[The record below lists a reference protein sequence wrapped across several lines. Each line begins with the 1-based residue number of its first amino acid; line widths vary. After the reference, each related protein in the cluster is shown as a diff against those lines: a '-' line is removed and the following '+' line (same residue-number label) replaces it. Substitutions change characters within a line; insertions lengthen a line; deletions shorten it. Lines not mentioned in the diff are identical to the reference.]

1 MSICYFGFFS
11 YKTLD
16 IILTFIF
23 LTIRHVMRSIC
34 YENNS
39 DFILSNIYLNYFIV
53 CIGQCFSI
61 VFFFIQKQSSKSK
74 NENEEKKKEENN
86 NKNENYRIS
95 NFRINILNLKE
106 KEIKFFPSEQR
117 KKYILLI
124 FISSIFGILTPIFL
138 YSIKSSIG
146 EIPVFFI
153 LTTLILSKKFLRE
166 TYYKH
171 HYFSL
176 IILFLGSVL
185 HFINDYY
192 YEKKE
197 NSLIIHILVF
207 FFVSI
212 IYGIQG
218 VIQKFLM
225 ENQFISPFVLLTHQ
239 GFISIILLIIL
250 CYILSFFKC
259 NSKNEFLINYRF
271 CHENEQLFTLK
282 KKYFEINISDFSLI
296 FGYFLSSMFYYI
308 MKTLVIYFWTPCHF
322 AVVLSLSELR
332 DIISNICDFS
342 NDRIKFEYVLIDSF
356 THIIYIFGT
365 FVFCEFIILKFCN
378 LDFHT
383 HNEVHNRNINEVEK
397 MTAEEELGQE
407 QLINENES

>member
-1 MSICYFGFFS
+1 MDICYFGFFS

-23 LTIRHVMRSIC
+23 LIIRNVMRVF
-34 YENNS
+34 YETKSN
-39 DFILSNIYLNYFIV
+39 FILSNIYLNYLIV

-61 VFFFIQKQSSKSK
+61 VLFFIQKQLSKSK
-74 NENEEKKKEENN
+74 NENEEEENN
-86 NKNENYRIS
+86 NKNENYIIS
-95 NFRINILNLKE
+95 NFRIDILNLKE
-106 KEIKFFPSEQR
+106 KEIKFFPSDQR

-124 FISSIFGILTPIFL
+124 FFSSIFGILTPIFL

-146 EIPVFFI
+146 EIPIFFI
-153 LTTLILSKKFLRE
+153 LTTLILSKQFLRE
-166 TYYKH
+166 IYYRH
-171 HYFSL
+171 HCFSL

-197 NSLIIHILVF
+197 NSLIFYILVF

-212 IYGIQG
+212 LYGIQG
-218 VIQKFLM
+218 VIQKYLM
-225 ENQFISPFVLLTHQ
+225 ENKFISPFVLLTHQ

-250 CYILSFFKC
+250 CYILSFFNC
-259 NSKNEFLINYRF
+259 NSL
-271 CHENEQLFTLK
+271 LK
-282 KKYFEINISDFSLI
+282 KYHFCENNTIFNLNDINFYNSTLFILI
-296 FGYFLSSMFYYI
+296 LYIILPMLYYI

-332 DIISNICDFS
+332 DTITNFYRIFIKKDNI
-342 NDRIKFEYVLIDSF
+342 NLNYVLIDSF

-383 HNEVHNRNINEVEK
+383 HNEIHNRNLNEVKK
-397 MTAEEELGQE
+397 MTTEQELEQE

>member
-1 MSICYFGFFS
+1 MVCGIEFIS
-11 YKTLD
+11 YKSFD
-16 IILTFIF
+16 IVLTFLF
-23 LTIRHVMRSIC
+23 LTIRNQIQ
-34 YENNS
+34 
-39 DFILSNIYLNYFIV
+39 NIYSGIMKNIYFNYFLVSMGQIV
-53 CIGQCFSI
+53 SI
-61 VFFFIQKQSSKSK
+61 FLFLIQKHLSQSLIENKNYNHTKFFFRIPNSSINIFQPNNK
-74 NENEEKKKEENN
+74 ELFFFPLHKKKE
-86 NKNENYRIS
+86 YY
-95 NFRINILNLKE
+95 F
-106 KEIKFFPSEQR
+106 
-117 KKYILLI
+117 LI
-124 FISSIFGILTPIFL
+124 FISSILDLITSLFL
-138 YSIKSSIG
+138 YSIGVSIG

-153 LTTLILSKKFLRE
+153 FTTLILSKKFLGE
-166 TYYKH
+166 IYYKH

-176 IILFLGSVL
+176 IIISISCFFHIMNDIINESNFDKDKFIYHLIVL
-185 HFINDYY
+185 
-192 YEKKE
+192 
-197 NSLIIHILVF
+197 

-212 IYGIQG
+212 LYGIQV

-282 KKYFEINISDFSLI
+282 KKYFKINSLDILLI

-332 DIISNICDFS
+332 DIISNIY
-342 NDRIKFEYVLIDSF
+342 RILKKKDITLNYVLIDSF

-383 HNEVHNRNINEVEK
+383 HNEIHNRNINEVK
-397 MTAEEELGQE
+397 RMTQNQNNDEFEYDQ
-407 QLINENES
+407 IDF

>member
-1 MSICYFGFFS
+1 MGICYFGFFT

-23 LTIRHVMRSIC
+23 LIIRNQIRRS
-34 YENNS
+34 YKNEPN
-39 DFILSNIYLNYFIV
+39 FILSNIYMNYLIV
-53 CIGQCFSI
+53 SIGQCFSI
-61 VFFFIQKQSSKSK
+61 VLFFIQKQLSKSK
-74 NENEEKKKEENN
+74 NENKEKKKEENN
-86 NKNENYRIS
+86 NKNENYVIS

-146 EIPVFFI
+146 EIPFFFI

-197 NSLIIHILVF
+197 NSLIFYILVF

-212 IYGIQG
+212 LYGIQG
-218 VIQKFLM
+218 VIQKYLM

-250 CYILSFFKC
+250 CYILSFFNC
-259 NSKNEFLINYRF
+259 NSDNLFLIRF
-271 CHENEQLFTLK
+271 CNKNEQLFTLK
-282 KKYFEINISDFSLI
+282 KIYFEINNNSEIILI
-296 FGYFLSSMFYYI
+296 IGYFLSSMLYYI

-365 FVFCEFIILKFCN
+365 FVFCEFIYVITYTESLYYMLKY
-378 LDFHT
+378 
-383 HNEVHNRNINEVEK
+383 
-397 MTAEEELGQE
+397 
-407 QLINENES
+407 

>member
-74 NENEEKKKEENN
+74 NDNKEKEKEENN
-86 NKNENYRIS
+86 NKNENYVIS

-138 YSIKSSIG
+138 YSIDSSIG
-146 EIPVFFI
+146 EIPIFFI

-225 ENQFISPFVLLTHQ
+225 ENLFISPFVLLTHQ

-259 NSKNEFLINYRF
+259 NSKNDRF
-271 CHENEQLFTLK
+271 CNNGKLFTLENI
-282 KKYFEINISDFSLI
+282 KYDLHIIGIS
-296 FGYFLSSMFYYI
+296 GYFLSSMFYYI

-322 AVVLSLSELR
+322 AVVLSLSELG
-332 DIISNICDFS
+332 DITSNFYNFFIDKK
-342 NDRIKFEYVLIDSF
+342 NLYYVLIDSF

-365 FVFCEFIILKFCN
+365 FVFCEFIILKFCE

-383 HNEVHNRNINEVEK
+383 HNKVHNRNINEVKK
-397 MTAEEELGQE
+397 MTTEQELYQQ
-407 QLINENES
+407 QLINENWS